1 MELYYRSRDNS
12 RNMIFNLLQGKNE
25 KIRET
30 VITDKN
36 LHITLYN
43 IDFLLLEGH
52 KVVVIVFRR
61 H

>member
-1 MELYYRSRDNS
+1 
-12 RNMIFNLLQGKNE
+12 MIFNLLQGKNE